1 MRMHKNTRLT
11 PHSRREIWNKY
22 RTGKHSITGL
32 AAEYKVSRPTLYKV
46 IQRARGQEFS
56 PRKSTRHDYMTAKYG
71 IRRLAK
77 VEQKIEAKLR
87 KQAKRY
93 NKNYP
98 GEMLHFDTKRL
109 PFIKGEDKKTTPAQY
124 LFVAVDDY
132 SRELYAA
139 ILPDKTQASAAVFLK
154 QVIEQCPYTIEC
166 AYSDNGTEYKG
177 TDDHDFVRTC
187 AINKIAQ
194 RFTKVKRPQTNGKA
208 ERVIRTLLEG
218 WHQQY
223 QFKDR
228 QQRQLFLNRF
238 INFYNTVKPH
248 KGIDNK
254 TPFEYLNNYFNNLN
268 DYN

>member
-1 MRMHKNTRLT
+1 MHKNTRLT

-98 GEMLHFDTKRL
+98 GEMLHFDT
-109 PFIKGEDKKTTPAQY
+109 
-124 LFVAVDDY
+124 
-132 SRELYAA
+132 

-166 AYSDNGTEYKG
+166 A
-177 TDDHDFVRTC
+177 
-187 AINKIAQ
+187 
-194 RFTKVKRPQTNGKA
+194 
-208 ERVIRTLLEG
+208 
-218 WHQQY
+218 
-223 QFKDR
+223 
-228 QQRQLFLNRF
+228 
-238 INFYNTVKPH
+238 
-248 KGIDNK
+248 
-254 TPFEYLNNYFNNLN
+254 
-268 DYN
+268 